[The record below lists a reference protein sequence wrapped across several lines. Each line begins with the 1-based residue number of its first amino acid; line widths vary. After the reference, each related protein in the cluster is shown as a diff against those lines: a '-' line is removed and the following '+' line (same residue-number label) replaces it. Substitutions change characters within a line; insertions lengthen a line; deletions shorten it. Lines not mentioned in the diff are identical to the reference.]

1 MADLASKRNARDLWI
16 SKGHVGA
23 VAVLCFALVVGA
35 YAAGFAMGK
44 ASKAG
49 DNKQTSTPVANA
61 TVVELLDRIEG
72 STVNPADQRTLT
84 FPDVLAGS
92 EDSELLNEGGP
103 QTTSSKDV
111 TTVLAGKVTGPV
123 IQVRDIRRG
132 ELALQM
138 ALKQMGK
145 GRLVGRTVTADAQHV
160 TIAGFSSLEE
170 TQRYLEDLKQQ
181 YADLDAVFQIGAQ

>member
-35 YAAGFAMGK
+35 YAAGFAMGQ

-49 DNKQTSTPVANA
+49 DSKQASTPVANA

-92 EDSELLNEGGP
+92 ENNELVNEGGS

-181 YADLDAVFQIGAQ
+181 YTDLDAVFQIGAQ

>member
-35 YAAGFAMGK
+35 YAAGFAMGQ

-49 DNKQTSTPVANA
+49 DGKQVSTPVANA

-92 EDSELLNEGGP
+92 ENNEASDGGEP
-103 QTTSSKDV
+103 QTTSPKDV

-181 YADLDAVFQIGAQ
+181 YSDLEAVFQIGAQ